1 MRQYALIHRAILDDP
16 SWRCLTR
23 SQQNLY
29 LLLLL
34 KLSTN
39 LCGVVDWRPKKL
51 AVNASDMT
59 VETIEA
65 DAVVLEKK
73 LYIVRDEDTD
83 EVLIRSFL
91 RNDAPLKSSK
101 TAIAVRSSYTDTA
114 SSKLRGVIVFE
125 LQRLYKEQRDWQ
137 GWDQVRDLLD
147 LPSIDPRRIVS
158 GGEEAVSDALKRYQ
172 ESSFSPLRDTS
183 FDTPSDGISQGVSDT
198 PSDGISQGVSDTPSD
213 GISQGVSDTPSDGA
227 SQGVSDTQSD
237 SYSPLIPN
245 TLYLIPNSSIRA
257 KNEKSADKSASEPE
271 NENASF
277 EASQSSSRVEET
289 SPVQKKPSAVSSKKR
304 KVPKKEKKPTA
315 RQTVLAPDWKPSPE
329 LRIATAKAGVNLIR
343 EVTLFV
349 AYYTQE
355 KPEHRSANWDATYR
369 RWLERDIQNLKM
381 GRDPNNIALHP
392 ENLPKSMLP
401 KSMLNDMHNAEVQ
414 ARAAAWDEAHPREE
428 EFDEL

>member
-198 PSDGISQGVSDTPSD
+198 PSDG
-213 GISQGVSDTPSDGA
+213 A

-315 RQTVLAPDWKPSPE
+315 RPE

-392 ENLPKSMLP
+392 ENLPVNGRLP
-401 KSMLNDMHNAEVQ
+401 KSMLNDMHNEELQ

>member
-198 PSDGISQGVSDTPSD
+198 PSDG
-213 GISQGVSDTPSDGA
+213 A

-277 EASQSSSRVEET
+277 ESSQSSSRVEEA

-304 KVPKKEKKPTA
+304 KVPKKEKKPAT
-315 RQTVLAPDWKPSPE
+315 RQTVLTPDWKPSPE
-329 LRIATAKAGVNLIR
+329 LRIATAKAGINLIR

-355 KPEHRSANWDATYR
+355 KPEYRSANWDATYR

-392 ENLPKSMLP
+392 ENPPVNGRLPKSV
-401 KSMLNDMHNAEVQ
+401 LNDMHNEELQ

>member
-198 PSDGISQGVSDTPSD
+198 PSDG
-213 GISQGVSDTPSDGA
+213 A

-257 KNEKSADKSASEPE
+257 KNEKSADESASEPE

-289 SPVQKKPSAVSSKKR
+289 SPIQKKPSAVSSKKR
-304 KVPKKEKKPTA
+304 KVPKKEKKPAT

-392 ENLPKSMLP
+392 ENLPVNGRLP

>member
-91 RNDAPLKSSK
+91 RNDTPLKSSK

-183 FDTPSDGISQGVSDT
+183 FDA
-198 PSDGISQGVSDTPSD
+198 PSD

-289 SPVQKKPSAVSSKKR
+289 SPIQKKPSAVSSKKR
-304 KVPKKEKKPTA
+304 KVPKKEKKPAT

-392 ENLPKSMLP
+392 ENLPANGRLP

>member
-39 LCGVVDWRPKKL
+39 LCGIVDWRPKKL

-158 GGEEAVSDALKRYQ
+158 GGEEAVSDALNRYQ
-172 ESSFSPLRDTS
+172 ESSFSPPRDTS
-183 FDTPSDGISQGVSDT
+183 FDTPSDGVSQEVLDT
-198 PSDGISQGVSDTPSD
+198 PSDGV
-213 GISQGVSDTPSDGA
+213 

-245 TLYLIPNSSIRA
+245 TLYPIPNSSFRA
-257 KNEKSADKSASEPE
+257 KNEKSADESASEPE

-277 EASQSSSRVEET
+277 ESSQSSSRVEEA

-304 KVPKKEKKPTA
+304 KVPKKEKKPAT

-392 ENLPKSMLP
+392 ENLPVNGRLP

>member
-183 FDTPSDGISQGVSDT
+183 FDTPSDGA
-198 PSDGISQGVSDTPSD
+198 
-213 GISQGVSDTPSDGA
+213 SQGVSDTPSDGA

-392 ENLPKSMLP
+392 ENLPVNGRLP
-401 KSMLNDMHNAEVQ
+401 KSMLNDMHNEELQ

>member
-198 PSDGISQGVSDTPSD
+198 PSDG
-213 GISQGVSDTPSDGA
+213 A

-392 ENLPKSMLP
+392 ENLPVNGRLS
-401 KSMLNDMHNAEVQ
+401 KSMLNDMHNEELQ

>member
-39 LCGVVDWRPKKL
+39 LCGIVDWRPKKL

-158 GGEEAVSDALKRYQ
+158 GGEEAVSDALNRYQ
-172 ESSFSPLRDTS
+172 ESSFSPPRDTS
-183 FDTPSDGISQGVSDT
+183 FDTPSDGVSQGVLDT
-198 PSDGISQGVSDTPSD
+198 PSDGV
-213 GISQGVSDTPSDGA
+213 

-245 TLYLIPNSSIRA
+245 TLYPIPNSSFRA

-277 EASQSSSRVEET
+277 ESSQSSSRVEEA

-304 KVPKKEKKPTA
+304 KVPKKEKKPAT

-329 LRIATAKAGVNLIR
+329 LRIATAKAGINLIR

-392 ENLPKSMLP
+392 ENLPANGRLP

>member
-198 PSDGISQGVSDTPSD
+198 PSDG
-213 GISQGVSDTPSDGA
+213 A

-277 EASQSSSRVEET
+277 EASRSSSRVEET

-304 KVPKKEKKPTA
+304 KVPKKEKKPA
-315 RQTVLAPDWKPSPE
+315 SRQTALAPDWKPSPE

-392 ENLPKSMLP
+392 ENLPVNGRLP
-401 KSMLNDMHNAEVQ
+401 KSMLNDMHNEELQ

>member
-198 PSDGISQGVSDTPSD
+198 PSDG
-213 GISQGVSDTPSDGA
+213 A

-304 KVPKKEKKPTA
+304 KVPKKEKKPAT

-392 ENLPKSMLP
+392 ENLPANGRLP

>member
-198 PSDGISQGVSDTPSD
+198 PSDG
-213 GISQGVSDTPSDGA
+213 A

-355 KPEHRSANWDATYR
+355 KPEYRSANWDATYR

-392 ENLPKSMLP
+392 ENLPVNGRLP

>member
-39 LCGVVDWRPKKL
+39 LCGIVDWRPKKL

-125 LQRLYKEQRDWQ
+125 LQRLYREQRDWQ

-158 GGEEAVSDALKRYQ
+158 GGEEAVSDALNRYR

-183 FDTPSDGISQGVSDT
+183 FDTPSDGV
-198 PSDGISQGVSDTPSD
+198 
-213 GISQGVSDTPSDGA
+213 

-245 TLYLIPNSSIRA
+245 TLYPIPNSSFRA
-257 KNEKSADKSASEPE
+257 KNEKSADESASEPE

-277 EASQSSSRVEET
+277 ESSQSSSRVEEA

-304 KVPKKEKKPTA
+304 KVPKKEKKPAT

-329 LRIATAKAGVNLIR
+329 LRIATAKAGINLIR

-355 KPEHRSANWDATYR
+355 KPEYRSANWDATYR

-392 ENLPKSMLP
+392 ENLPVNGRLP
-401 KSMLNDMHNAEVQ
+401 KSVLNDMHNEELQ

>member
-39 LCGVVDWRPKKL
+39 LCGIVDWRPKKL

-114 SSKLRGVIVFE
+114 SSRLRGVIVFE

-158 GGEEAVSDALKRYQ
+158 GGEEAVSDALNRYQ
-172 ESSFSPLRDTS
+172 ESSFSPPRDTS
-183 FDTPSDGISQGVSDT
+183 FDTPSDGVSQEVLDT
-198 PSDGISQGVSDTPSD
+198 PSDGV
-213 GISQGVSDTPSDGA
+213 

-245 TLYLIPNSSIRA
+245 TLYPIPNSSFRA
-257 KNEKSADKSASEPE
+257 KNEKSADESASEPE

-277 EASQSSSRVEET
+277 ESSQSSSRVEEA

-304 KVPKKEKKPTA
+304 KVPKKEKKPAT

-392 ENLPKSMLP
+392 ENLPTNGRLP

>member
-158 GGEEAVSDALKRYQ
+158 GGEEAVSDALNRYQ
-172 ESSFSPLRDTS
+172 ESSFSPPRDTS
-183 FDTPSDGISQGVSDT
+183 FDTPSDGVSQGVSQGVLDT
-198 PSDGISQGVSDTPSD
+198 PSDGV
-213 GISQGVSDTPSDGA
+213 

-245 TLYLIPNSSIRA
+245 TLYPIPNSSFRA

-277 EASQSSSRVEET
+277 ESSQSSSRVEEA

-304 KVPKKEKKPTA
+304 KVPKKEKKPAT

-329 LRIATAKAGVNLIR
+329 LRIATAKAGINLIR

-392 ENLPKSMLP
+392 ENLPANGRLP

>member
-198 PSDGISQGVSDTPSD
+198 PSDG
-213 GISQGVSDTPSDGA
+213 A

-245 TLYLIPNSSIRA
+245 TLYLIPNSSPMSI
-257 KNEKSADKSASEPE
+257 
-271 NENASF
+271 
-277 EASQSSSRVEET
+277 
-289 SPVQKKPSAVSSKKR
+289 QKKPSAVSSKKR
-304 KVPKKEKKPTA
+304 KVPKKEKKPAT
-315 RQTVLAPDWKPSPE
+315 RETVLAPDWKPSPE

-392 ENLPKSMLP
+392 ENLPANGRLP

>member
-198 PSDGISQGVSDTPSD
+198 PSDG
-213 GISQGVSDTPSDGA
+213 A

-237 SYSPLIPN
+237 SYSPLIPK

-392 ENLPKSMLP
+392 ENLPANGMLP

-414 ARAAAWDEAHPREE
+414 ARAAAWDEAHPRED

>member
-198 PSDGISQGVSDTPSD
+198 PSDG
-213 GISQGVSDTPSDGA
+213 A

-277 EASQSSSRVEET
+277 EASQSPSRVEET

-392 ENLPKSMLP
+392 ENLPVNGRLP
-401 KSMLNDMHNAEVQ
+401 KSMLNDMHNEELQ

>member
-39 LCGVVDWRPKKL
+39 LCGIVDWRPKKL

-158 GGEEAVSDALKRYQ
+158 GGEEAVSDALNRYQ
-172 ESSFSPLRDTS
+172 ESSFSPPRDTS
-183 FDTPSDGISQGVSDT
+183 FDTPSDGVSQEVLDT
-198 PSDGISQGVSDTPSD
+198 PSDGV
-213 GISQGVSDTPSDGA
+213 

-245 TLYLIPNSSIRA
+245 TLYPIPNSSFRA
-257 KNEKSADKSASEPE
+257 KNEKSADESASEPE

-277 EASQSSSRVEET
+277 ESSQSSSRVEEA

-304 KVPKKEKKPTA
+304 KVPKKEKKPAT

-329 LRIATAKAGVNLIR
+329 LRIATARAGVNLIR

-355 KPEHRSANWDATYR
+355 KLEYRSANWDATYR

-392 ENLPKSMLP
+392 ENLPVNGRLP
-401 KSMLNDMHNAEVQ
+401 KSVLNDMHNEELQ
-414 ARAAAWDEAHPREE
+414 ARAAAWDEAHSREE

>member
-198 PSDGISQGVSDTPSD
+198 PSDG
-213 GISQGVSDTPSDGA
+213 A

-355 KPEHRSANWDATYR
+355 KPEYRSANWDATYR

-392 ENLPKSMLP
+392 ENLPVNGRLP
-401 KSMLNDMHNAEVQ
+401 KSVLNDMHNEELQ

>member
-147 LPSIDPRRIVS
+147 LPSINPRRIVS

-183 FDTPSDGISQGVSDT
+183 F
-198 PSDGISQGVSDTPSD
+198 DTPSD

-289 SPVQKKPSAVSSKKR
+289 SPIQKKPSAVSSKKR

-392 ENLPKSMLP
+392 ENLPVNGRLP
-401 KSMLNDMHNAEVQ
+401 KSMLNDMHNEELQ

>member
-39 LCGVVDWRPKKL
+39 LCGIVDWRPKKL

-125 LQRLYKEQRDWQ
+125 LQRLYREQRDWQ

-158 GGEEAVSDALKRYQ
+158 GGEEAVSDALNRYR

-183 FDTPSDGISQGVSDT
+183 FDTPSDGV
-198 PSDGISQGVSDTPSD
+198 
-213 GISQGVSDTPSDGA
+213 

-245 TLYLIPNSSIRA
+245 TLYPIPNSSFRA
-257 KNEKSADKSASEPE
+257 KNEKSADESASEPE

-277 EASQSSSRVEET
+277 ESSQSSSRVEEA

-304 KVPKKEKKPTA
+304 KVPKKEKKPAT

-329 LRIATAKAGVNLIR
+329 LRIATAKAGINLIR

-355 KPEHRSANWDATYR
+355 KPEYRSANWDATYR

-392 ENLPKSMLP
+392 ENLPVNGRLP
-401 KSMLNDMHNAEVQ
+401 KSMLNDMHNAELQ

>member
-39 LCGVVDWRPKKL
+39 LCGIVDWRPKKL

-158 GGEEAVSDALKRYQ
+158 GGEEAVSDALNRYQ
-172 ESSFSPLRDTS
+172 ESSFSPPRDTS
-183 FDTPSDGISQGVSDT
+183 FDTSSDGVSQGVSQGVLDT
-198 PSDGISQGVSDTPSD
+198 PSDGV
-213 GISQGVSDTPSDGA
+213 

-245 TLYLIPNSSIRA
+245 TLYPIPNSSFRA

-277 EASQSSSRVEET
+277 ESSQSSSRVEET
-289 SPVQKKPSAVSSKKR
+289 SPIQKKPSAVSSKKR
-304 KVPKKEKKPTA
+304 KVPKKEKKPAT

-392 ENLPKSMLP
+392 ENLPANGRLP

>member
-158 GGEEAVSDALKRYQ
+158 GGEEAVSDVLKRYQ

-183 FDTPSDGISQGVSDT
+183 F
-198 PSDGISQGVSDTPSD
+198 DTPSD

-245 TLYLIPNSSIRA
+245 TLYLIPNSSFRA
-257 KNEKSADKSASEPE
+257 KNEKSADESASEPE

-289 SPVQKKPSAVSSKKR
+289 SPIQKKPSAVSSKKR
-304 KVPKKEKKPTA
+304 KVPKKEKKPAT

-392 ENLPKSMLP
+392 ENLPVNGRLP

>member
-198 PSDGISQGVSDTPSD
+198 PSDGA
-213 GISQGVSDTPSDGA
+213 SQGVSDTPSDGA

-392 ENLPKSMLP
+392 ENLPTNGRLP

>member
-198 PSDGISQGVSDTPSD
+198 PSDG
-213 GISQGVSDTPSDGA
+213 A

-289 SPVQKKPSAVSSKKR
+289 SSIQKKPSAVSSKKR
-304 KVPKKEKKPTA
+304 KVPKKEKKPAT

-392 ENLPKSMLP
+392 ENLPVNGRLP

>member
-39 LCGVVDWRPKKL
+39 LCGIVDWRPKKL

-125 LQRLYKEQRDWQ
+125 LQRLYREQRDWQ

-158 GGEEAVSDALKRYQ
+158 GGEEAVSDALNRYR

-183 FDTPSDGISQGVSDT
+183 FDTPSDGVSQGVSDT
-198 PSDGISQGVSDTPSD
+198 PSDGV
-213 GISQGVSDTPSDGA
+213 

-245 TLYLIPNSSIRA
+245 TLYPIPNSSFRA
-257 KNEKSADKSASEPE
+257 KNEKSADESASEPE

-277 EASQSSSRVEET
+277 ESSQSSSRVEEA

-304 KVPKKEKKPTA
+304 KVPKKEKKPAT

-329 LRIATAKAGVNLIR
+329 LRIATAKAGINLIR

-355 KPEHRSANWDATYR
+355 NPEYRSANWDATYR

-392 ENLPKSMLP
+392 ENLPVNGRLP
-401 KSMLNDMHNAEVQ
+401 KSVLNDMHNEELQ

>member
-39 LCGVVDWRPKKL
+39 LCGIVDWRPKKL

-158 GGEEAVSDALKRYQ
+158 GGEEAVSDALNRYQ
-172 ESSFSPLRDTS
+172 ESSFSPPRDTS
-183 FDTPSDGISQGVSDT
+183 FDTPSDGVSQGVSQGVLDT
-198 PSDGISQGVSDTPSD
+198 PSDGV
-213 GISQGVSDTPSDGA
+213 

-245 TLYLIPNSSIRA
+245 TLYPIPNSSFRA

-277 EASQSSSRVEET
+277 ESSQSSSRVEET
-289 SPVQKKPSAVSSKKR
+289 SPIQKKPSAVSSKKR
-304 KVPKKEKKPTA
+304 KVPKKEKKPAT

-392 ENLPKSMLP
+392 ENLPVNGRLP

>member
-198 PSDGISQGVSDTPSD
+198 PSDGV
-213 GISQGVSDTPSDGA
+213 

-245 TLYLIPNSSIRA
+245 TLYLIPNSSFRA
-257 KNEKSADKSASEPE
+257 KNEKSADRSASEPE

-289 SPVQKKPSAVSSKKR
+289 SPIQKKPSAVSSKKR
-304 KVPKKEKKPTA
+304 KVPKKEKKPAT

-392 ENLPKSMLP
+392 ENLPVNGRLP

>member
-198 PSDGISQGVSDTPSD
+198 PSDG
-213 GISQGVSDTPSDGA
+213 A

-392 ENLPKSMLP
+392 ENLPANGRLP
-401 KSMLNDMHNAEVQ
+401 KSMLNDMHNEELQ

>member
-16 SWRCLTR
+16 IWRCLTR

-198 PSDGISQGVSDTPSD
+198 PSDG
-213 GISQGVSDTPSDGA
+213 A

-245 TLYLIPNSSIRA
+245 TLYLIPNSSFRA
-257 KNEKSADKSASEPE
+257 KNEKSADESASEPE

-289 SPVQKKPSAVSSKKR
+289 SPIQKKPSAVSSKKR
-304 KVPKKEKKPTA
+304 KVPKKEKKPAT

-392 ENLPKSMLP
+392 ENLPANGRLP

>member
-147 LPSIDPRRIVS
+147 LPSIDPRRIMS

-183 FDTPSDGISQGVSDT
+183 F
-198 PSDGISQGVSDTPSD
+198 DTPSD

-355 KPEHRSANWDATYR
+355 KPEYRSANWDATYR

-392 ENLPKSMLP
+392 ENLPVNGRLP
-401 KSMLNDMHNAEVQ
+401 KSMLNDMHNEELQ

>member
-198 PSDGISQGVSDTPSD
+198 PSDG
-213 GISQGVSDTPSDGA
+213 A

-245 TLYLIPNSSIRA
+245 TLYLIPNSSFRA
-257 KNEKSADKSASEPE
+257 KNEKSADESASEPE

-289 SPVQKKPSAVSSKKR
+289 SPIQKKPSAVSSKKR
-304 KVPKKEKKPTA
+304 KVPKKEKKPAT

-392 ENLPKSMLP
+392 ENPPANGRLP

>member
-39 LCGVVDWRPKKL
+39 LCGIVDWRPKKL

-158 GGEEAVSDALKRYQ
+158 GGEEAVSDALNRYQ
-172 ESSFSPLRDTS
+172 ESSFSPPRDTS
-183 FDTPSDGISQGVSDT
+183 FDTPSDGVSQEVLDT
-198 PSDGISQGVSDTPSD
+198 PSDGV
-213 GISQGVSDTPSDGA
+213 

-245 TLYLIPNSSIRA
+245 TLYPIPNSSFRA
-257 KNEKSADKSASEPE
+257 KNEKSADESASEPE

-289 SPVQKKPSAVSSKKR
+289 SPIQKKPSAVSSKKR
-304 KVPKKEKKPTA
+304 KVPKKEKKPAT

-392 ENLPKSMLP
+392 ENLPTNGRLP

>member
-198 PSDGISQGVSDTPSD
+198 PSDG
-213 GISQGVSDTPSDGA
+213 A

-271 NENASF
+271 NESASF

-392 ENLPKSMLP
+392 ENLPVNGRLP
-401 KSMLNDMHNAEVQ
+401 KSMLNDMHNEELQ

>member
-183 FDTPSDGISQGVSDT
+183 FDTPSDA
-198 PSDGISQGVSDTPSD
+198 P
-213 GISQGVSDTPSDGA
+213 SQGVSDTPSDGA

-277 EASQSSSRVEET
+277 EASQSSSRVEKT

-392 ENLPKSMLP
+392 ENLPVNGRLP
-401 KSMLNDMHNAEVQ
+401 KSMLNDMHNEELQ

>member
-198 PSDGISQGVSDTPSD
+198 PSDGASQGVSDT
-213 GISQGVSDTPSDGA
+213 QSDGA

-392 ENLPKSMLP
+392 ENLPVNGRLP
-401 KSMLNDMHNAEVQ
+401 KSMLNDMHNEELQ

>member
-198 PSDGISQGVSDTPSD
+198 PSDG
-213 GISQGVSDTPSDGA
+213 A

-304 KVPKKEKKPTA
+304 KVPKKEKKPA
-315 RQTVLAPDWKPSPE
+315 SRQTVLAPDWKPSPE

-392 ENLPKSMLP
+392 ENLPVNGRLP
-401 KSMLNDMHNAEVQ
+401 KSVQNDMHNAEVQ

>member
-183 FDTPSDGISQGVSDT
+183 FDTPSDGV
-198 PSDGISQGVSDTPSD
+198 
-213 GISQGVSDTPSDGA
+213 

-355 KPEHRSANWDATYR
+355 KSEHRSANWDATYR

-392 ENLPKSMLP
+392 ENLPVNGRLP
-401 KSMLNDMHNAEVQ
+401 KSMLNDMHNEELQ

>member
-198 PSDGISQGVSDTPSD
+198 PSDG
-213 GISQGVSDTPSDGA
+213 A

-289 SPVQKKPSAVSSKKR
+289 SPIQKKPPAVSSKKR

-392 ENLPKSMLP
+392 ENLPVNGRLP
-401 KSMLNDMHNAEVQ
+401 KSMLNDMHNEELQ

>member
-39 LCGVVDWRPKKL
+39 LCGIVDWRPKKL

-158 GGEEAVSDALKRYQ
+158 GGEEAVSDALNRYQ
-172 ESSFSPLRDTS
+172 ESSFSPPRDTS
-183 FDTPSDGISQGVSDT
+183 FDTPSDGVSQEVLDT
-198 PSDGISQGVSDTPSD
+198 PSDGV
-213 GISQGVSDTPSDGA
+213 

-245 TLYLIPNSSIRA
+245 TLYPIPNSSFRA

-277 EASQSSSRVEET
+277 ESSQSSSRVEEA

-304 KVPKKEKKPTA
+304 KVPKKEKKPAT

-329 LRIATAKAGVNLIR
+329 LRIATARAGVNLIR

-355 KPEHRSANWDATYR
+355 KPEYRSANWDATYR

-392 ENLPKSMLP
+392 ENLPVNGRLP
-401 KSMLNDMHNAEVQ
+401 KSVLNDMHNEELQ